1 MAVFA
6 TTTMLAPARA
16 ALKAI
21 AKPMPL
27 EAPVMNSVLP
37 FNDKSLIAHKLHDC
51 KWKEDGQFIGGMKR
65 RVVNRT
71 QSRKS
76 LDSYLSGSK

>member
-6 TTTMLAPARA
+6 TTTMFAPARA

-27 EAPVMNSVLP
+27 EAPVMNNVLP

-51 KWKEDGQFIGGMKR
+51 KWKGGQFIGGMKR